1 MREQPAASAS
11 PREVGAGSAHCPPL
25 LARNAIPGLPA
36 QPPSLTSTT
45 PERSR
50 GHGPW
55 IHGEGVQC
63 VTGVGTYLRPPP
75 AYIQP
80 HLNFNPLHSGLS
92 SHDLRISPCY
102 LVSLSPPLR
111 VLAGPRPETSSGLF
125 FFSLSFFTFNRR
137 RVSASR
143 NEQRQIQL
151 GN

>member
-1 MREQPAASAS
+1 MREQLAASAS

-92 SHDLRISPCY
+92 SHDLRIPPCY

-111 VLAGPRPETSSGLF
+111 VLAAPLVPGQRPLLA
-125 FFSLSFFTFNRR
+125 FFSFLFLFSRSIEDGCLPLVTSNVKFN
-137 RVSASR
+137 
-143 NEQRQIQL
+143 
-151 GN
+151 